1 MVWHTLISQTISQ
14 VPFGYDLHV
23 PNHTLQFGYN
33 VCMPHP
39 TLGIVWHGGM
49 GLHVTPAGIPIPM
62 FQCLLLISYTYQET

>member
-23 PNHTLQFGYN
+23 
-33 VCMPHP
+33 PHP